1 MEELYHYG
9 VKGMKWRHHKPS
21 EDSERR
27 DKENRK
33 RLAQKKTSQHGT
45 SLADRRHA
53 QAISRLKQQR
63 LMANSAD
70 SEKADY
76 EKSKTAQVGDG
87 KYTNAY
93 VERQNLRDRAER
105 ANGGI
110 ARKKQANTSHR
121 AKALRRERSRRRG
134 LEYVKRYQ
142 SSSYKKV

>member
-33 RLAQKKTSQHGT
+33 KLAQKKQIKRNMG
-45 SLADRRHA
+45 
-53 QAISRLKQQR
+53 
-63 LMANSAD
+63 SAD
-70 SEKADY
+70 KDRALYLSRRDVEKA
-76 EKSKTAQVGDG
+76 EIEKLKSKTAQVGDG

-105 ANGGI
+105 ANGGV

>member
-33 RLAQKKTSQHGT
+33 KLAQKKQIKRNMG
-45 SLADRRHA
+45 
-53 QAISRLKQQR
+53 
-63 LMANSAD
+63 SAD
-70 SEKADY
+70 KDRALYLARRDVEKA
-76 EKSKTAQVGDG
+76 EIEKLKSKAAQVGDG

-105 ANGGI
+105 ANGGV